1 MFVDICG
8 VYSTE
13 YNDIRYTYN
22 IWMHAIIH
30 VFNLNFTYPQNVWQR
45 AHEDST
51 MRVCSND
58 LDSVWSQH
66 RFKKEPLLFRDDC
79 FKAHSPPPQKKR
91 YMTNN
96 KVSLPTSNPH
106 SSGAMLV
113 FRGREETSFGPLSKI
128 TSFLMLISLDH
139 GNNNRCGIIRLK
151 ASRFHVACAMMLTG
165 LIGFFG
171 EKRPPAQHGSNTG
184 RVVLFLVDVFYRIP
198 WWCLLRIHFGPFVC
212 RL

>member
-1 MFVDICG
+1 MYGRELMRTLQCACAAMIWIQCDPSIASRKNLC
-8 VYSTE
+8 YSEMIVSKHT
-13 YNDIRYTYN
+13 
-22 IWMHAIIH
+22 
-30 VFNLNFTYPQNVWQR
+30 
-45 AHEDST
+45 
-51 MRVCSND
+51 
-58 LDSVWSQH
+58 
-66 RFKKEPLLFRDDC
+66 
-79 FKAHSPPPQKKR
+79 PPPQKKR

-139 GNNNRCGIIRLK
+139 GNNSRCGIIRLK

-198 WWCLLRIHFGPFVC
+198 
-212 RL
+212 